1 MYIVKRFEKYKESGE
16 GRVEDEELLR
26 LLQEEFETGYI
37 QLVNTYIGFVY
48 VIARSKLASVCSEE
62 TIEEFVS
69 DVFYTFSKQIGDIDL
84 QKGTI
89 KAYLSIIAKR
99 KAIRKYYEQIRNQSL
114 YSIDEEDTTIEM
126 ISKENVEESILE
138 RERRAKLIEEINGLG
153 RPDSEIMIRKYYY
166 GQTAEEIGR
175 ELNMKSKTVAKRAER
190 TLNKLRKRFK
200 ESEFREALI

>member
-26 LLQEEFETGYI
+26 LLQ
-37 QLVNTYIGFVY
+37 
-48 VIARSKLASVCSEE
+48 
-62 TIEEFVS
+62 EEFVS